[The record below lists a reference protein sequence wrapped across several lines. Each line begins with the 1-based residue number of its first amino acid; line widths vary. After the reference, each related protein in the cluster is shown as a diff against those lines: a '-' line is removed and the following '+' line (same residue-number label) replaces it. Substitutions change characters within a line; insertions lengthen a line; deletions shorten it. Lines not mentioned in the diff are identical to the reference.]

1 MKINRKHESD
11 PKQTPPTHTT
21 FLEYIQTTPYLG
33 KQTWNHCEI
42 LKIIKKPYCHRRHGA
57 TLRHA
62 EAYLTGSSAS
72 QPVELWL
79 SCQAEENQP
88 SRKYGL
94 PRFSNSPQGRRLNC
108 WSHNGTS
115 RKGSTDFNSK
125 LYPCSIVLSSC
136 KVSPWMACN
145 LISFSCVK
153 KSPHCCVPAFYY
165 VAMDWKSSF
174 TKNTFPPGRSPW
186 CTNFRHRTHF
196 SWIAMPSPFSRIVV
210 NMESA
215 MLCI

>member
-11 PKQTPPTHTT
+11 TPPTHTT

-33 KQTWNHCEI
+33 KQSWNHCEI

-79 SCQAEENQP
+79 SCKAEENQP

-153 KSPHCCVPAFYY
+153 KLSTVVFLLSI
-165 VAMDWKSSF
+165 ML
-174 TKNTFPPGRSPW
+174 PW
-186 CTNFRHRTHF
+186 
-196 SWIAMPSPFSRIVV
+196 IGKAPSPRILFLLAGARDVLIFGT
-210 NMESA
+210 A
-215 MLCI
+215 LIFPG